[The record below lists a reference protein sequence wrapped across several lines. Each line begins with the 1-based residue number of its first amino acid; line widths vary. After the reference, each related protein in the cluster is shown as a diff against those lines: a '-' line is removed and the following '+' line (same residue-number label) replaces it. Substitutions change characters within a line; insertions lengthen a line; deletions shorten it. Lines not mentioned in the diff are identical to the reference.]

1 MVIGVP
7 QDATADVVTSVVPDA
22 TDACTRISWNP
33 AIGIVNRPLLPVAR
47 VTRLELAT
55 IPHLGLLVGSVACN
69 TTQAASGPHRPWMMK
84 AFRFAPVLAIWIP
97 TDLANLEGIVAIVV
111 RDVVTVVVGITRS

>member
-1 MVIGVP
+1 
-7 QDATADVVTSVVPDA
+7 
-22 TDACTRISWNP
+22 
-33 AIGIVNRPLLPVAR
+33 
-47 VTRLELAT
+47 
-55 IPHLGLLVGSVACN
+55 
-69 TTQAASGPHRPWMMK
+69 MK